1 MDTTGIAIVLVA
13 PGSALV
19 ATDVE
24 ILGFW
29 LLPHA
34 HAQSRDLEWHAGNRG
49 VARGIRP
56 AGDIGLQGPTP
67 IRGYKLAG
75 GPTNPNLM
83 KEGTTLYEKEG
94 KRVVE
99 WATKQSEAQPRST

>member
-34 HAQSRDLEWHAGNRG
+34 HAQSHGLQWHAGNRG

-56 AGDIGLQGPTP
+56 AGDIGLQDATP
-67 IRGYKLAG
+67 IQMGDRKA
-75 GPTNPNLM
+75 
-83 KEGTTLYEKEG
+83 
-94 KRVVE
+94 
-99 WATKQSEAQPRST
+99 PRDRA